1 MKKMLLIMIS
11 VLILVLSSVL
21 IYHIGT
27 DEPIDIDQTI
37 DAEDINISDILSEIG
52 DILIDEDTEIDIGDM
67 M

>member
-1 MKKMLLIMIS
+1 MIS

-37 DAEDINISDILSEIG
+37 DAEDISISDILSEIG

>member
-1 MKKMLLIMIS
+1 MIS